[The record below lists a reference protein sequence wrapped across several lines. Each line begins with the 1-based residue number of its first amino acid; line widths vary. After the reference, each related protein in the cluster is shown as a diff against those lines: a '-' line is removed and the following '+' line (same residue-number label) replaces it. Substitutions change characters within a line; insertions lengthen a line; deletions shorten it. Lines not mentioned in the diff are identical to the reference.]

1 MIDGLANMRL
11 ADLTALRRQM
21 AQRIADDEMARVRAN
36 ADRIRARCERLGGF
50 FKESWS
56 VLEPTA
62 DYVENWHIDA
72 IAEHLEAVTSGQIK
86 RLLINVPPGSMKSL
100 AASVMWPA
108 WEWGPKALRS
118 MRYLTTAFNDG
129 PVKRDTRKHRDLTL
143 SDFYQELWPDVHL
156 TRTGETSFANSDT
169 GTREGVAFGSL
180 TSQRGD
186 RLIIDDPHSTE
197 TAESDVER
205 QNTSRKFREG
215 ALNRLNDERK
225 SAIIVIMQRLHQ
237 DDVSGIIEQY
247 GMGFDRLVIPMEFE
261 PERRIYT
268 SIGWTDPRKDEG
280 ELMFPARFP
289 RDVIEAKK
297 KDQGSYVWA
306 GQYQQ
311 RPAPREGGMF
321 QVEKIGI
328 VEYAPIGG
336 QSIRGWDLAGSKKR
350 TSPYTAGVR
359 LKKVDGLIYI
369 EHVARERKEVQEM
382 PQFVETVARADGLD
396 VLQDYPQDP
405 GVGGK
410 SLKSTLAEK
419 LEGLNFRSS
428 PETGDKQQRA
438 IGISAQVEAGMVRLV
453 RGPWNAAFIDE
464 LRNFP
469 ASSFKDQVDALSRAY
484 TRLLSFKDESA
495 GAPPEAPDPNDAGH
509 DAEYG
514 DEYDDAPYY

>member
-1 MIDGLANMRL
+1 
-11 ADLTALRRQM
+11 M
-21 AQRIADDEMARVRAN
+21 AQRIAEEEMVRVRAN
-36 ADRIRARCERLGGF
+36 ADKIRARCETLSGF
-50 FKESWS
+50 YRESWR
-56 VLEPTA
+56 VLEPRA
-62 DYVENWHIDA
+62 EYVENWHIGA
-72 IAEHLEAVTSGQIK
+72 IAEHLEAVTAGQIK

-108 WEWGPKALRS
+108 WEWGPKALMA
-118 MRYLTTAFNDG
+118 MRYLTTSFNDG

-143 SDFYQELWPDVHL
+143 SDFYQELWPEVRL
-156 TRTGETSFANSDT
+156 VRTGETSFANSET

-205 QNTSRKFREG
+205 ANTSRKFREG
-215 ALNRLNDERK
+215 ALNRLNDEQR

-247 GMGFDRLVIPMEFE
+247 GMGFDRLIIPMEFE
-261 PERRIYT
+261 PERRIHT
-268 SIGWTDPRKDEG
+268 SIGWTDPRTEDG

-289 RDVIEAKK
+289 REVCEAKK
-297 KDQGSYVWA
+297 TEQGAYVWA

-321 QVEKIGI
+321 AVDKIGI
-328 VEYAPIGG
+328 VEFAPLGG
-336 QSIRGWDLAGSKKR
+336 KSIRGWDLAGTKKK

-359 LKKVDGLIYI
+359 IKKVDGLIYI
-369 EHVARERKEVQEM
+369 EHVARERKDVKEM
-382 PQFVETVARADGLD
+382 PPFVATVARADGID

-410 SLKSTLAEK
+410 SLKATLAEA
-419 LEGLNFRSS
+419 LEGLDFRSS
-428 PETGDKQQRA
+428 PETGDKTTRA
-438 IGISAQVEAGMVRLV
+438 IGISAQVDAGMVRMV

-464 LRNFP
+464 ARNFP
-469 ASSFKDQVDALSRAY
+469 ASSFKDQIDALSRAY
-484 TRLLSFKDESA
+484 TRLLAMKDD
-495 GAPPEAPDPNDAGH
+495 GVGEAPETPTRQPGEDDE
-509 DAEYG
+509 DDDEYG
-514 DEYDDAPYY
+514 DEPIY